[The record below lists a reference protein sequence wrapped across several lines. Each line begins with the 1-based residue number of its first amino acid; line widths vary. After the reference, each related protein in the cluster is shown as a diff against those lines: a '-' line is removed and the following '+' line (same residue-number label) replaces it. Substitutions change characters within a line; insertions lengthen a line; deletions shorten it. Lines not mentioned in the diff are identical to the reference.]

1 MDKAVGAVSLLAMAP
16 AVVAQA
22 TTTQNQLLQI
32 LQHVDRLYE
41 ENQMQEALAYL
52 EPLAHWEDHTAF
64 SHIFFLFFFFR
75 DEFLDPWI

>member
-1 MDKAVGAVSLLAMAP
+1 MAPCKCEHVTDGSIHSHTMDKAVGVVSLLAVAP

-22 TTTQNQLLQI
+22 TTTQNQLPQI

-52 EPLAHWEDHTAF
+52 EPLAHWFIF
-64 SHIFFLFFFFR
+64 S
-75 DEFLDPWI
+75 